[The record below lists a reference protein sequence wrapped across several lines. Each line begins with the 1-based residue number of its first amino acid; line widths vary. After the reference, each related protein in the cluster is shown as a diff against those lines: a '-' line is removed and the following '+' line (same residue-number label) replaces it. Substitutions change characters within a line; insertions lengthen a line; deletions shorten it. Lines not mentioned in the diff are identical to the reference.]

1 MASTMKKIDLDDVR
15 AIVGRA
21 LLDSEFRTKLQEDA
35 KGTLMILGLDS
46 SPDSV
51 SFFKVLVSQSFQAAA
66 SEVEN
71 RLGGRPVIALWL

>member
-15 AIVGRA
+15 SIVGRA
-21 LLDSEFRTKLQEDA
+21 LLDTEFRAKLQDDA

-46 SPDSV
+46 SPESV
-51 SFFKVLVSQSFQAAA
+51 SFFKVLVSQTFQAAA
-66 SEVEN
+66 AEVEN